1 MTIEK
6 IKLGR
11 ANRMIRIGFGYH
23 MYIPFIRIDLWS
35 VGYRLILI

>member
-6 IKLGR
+6 IKLER

-23 MYIPFIRIDLWS
+23 MYVPFIRIDLWYFGFRI
-35 VGYRLILI
+35 VLI